1 MRIKRKLKP
10 TKTAKI
16 LFGVILAIIIVIAS
30 CITIYKVQEYNLIEL
45 NYSKEA
51 SHEII
56 FSGNYSKIKEVGEN
70 ASLNTAFVSSDYIEE
85 NYEHY
90 KNVTYVD
97 HENYISNIN
106 QLVSKGYTDN
116 DINVI
121 FSHGTNDDVKGFI
134 NHDFVENISKILIT
148 DYAKLKYVD
157 RYIAYQYENFCNWE
171 DALRY
176 VGLGLDLEKYTSLSE
191 TDTYSETMLVNNYHS
206 LTSTYTPENLTTL
219 DEEYSIDGEQQ
230 MAGTAAEA
238 FKRLVDDAEKEG
250 YHIKA
255 RSAYRSYAEQVEV
268 YDLYLAT
275 YGQNYVDRF
284 VAKPGFSEHQTG
296 LCVDVMSTD
305 TSTFADSDEYTWIR
319 NNAYKYG
326 FIERYQKSKEDITG
340 FSSESWHYRYVGV
353 EVATE
358 IYNQKITFDEYY
370 MMHLEG

>member
-1 MRIKRKLKP
+1 M
-10 TKTAKI
+10 
-16 LFGVILAIIIVIAS
+16 
-30 CITIYKVQEYNLIEL
+30 
-45 NYSKEA
+45 KE
-51 SHEII
+51 
-56 FSGNYSKIKEVGEN
+56 
-70 ASLNTAFVSSDYIEE
+70 
-85 NYEHY
+85 
-90 KNVTYVD
+90 
-97 HENYISNIN
+97 
-106 QLVSKGYTDN
+106 
-116 DINVI
+116 
-121 FSHGTNDDVKGFI
+121 FI

-268 YDLYLAT
+268 YDLYLST

-370 MMHLEG
+370 MMYLEG

>member
-30 CITIYKVQEYNLIEL
+30 CITIYKVQEYNLMEL

-56 FSGNYSKIKEVGEN
+56 FSGNYSKIKEGGEN
-70 ASLNTAFVSSDYIEE
+70 ASLNAAFVSSDYIEE

-121 FSHGTNDDVKGFI
+121 FSHGTNDDVKEFI

-238 FKRLVDDAEKEG
+238 FKRLVDDAYKEG

-275 YGQNYVDRF
+275 YGQNSIDLLPNRDFQSIRLVF
-284 VAKPGFSEHQTG
+284 VS
-296 LCVDVMSTD
+296 M
-305 TSTFADSDEYTWIR
+305 
-319 NNAYKYG
+319 
-326 FIERYQKSKEDITG
+326 
-340 FSSESWHYRYVGV
+340 
-353 EVATE
+353 
-358 IYNQKITFDEYY
+358 
-370 MMHLEG
+370 